1 MACQV
6 VHERPVDVSFRR
18 EDRRSSGVPSVAVP
32 VSPRHQLGDEAD
44 DGWTERRHPVD
55 PLDSAG
61 RP

>member
-1 MACQV
+1 M
-6 VHERPVDVSFRR
+6 SFRR

-32 VSPRHQLGDEAD
+32 VSPRRRLGDEAD
-44 DGWTERRHPVD
+44 VGWTERQHPAD